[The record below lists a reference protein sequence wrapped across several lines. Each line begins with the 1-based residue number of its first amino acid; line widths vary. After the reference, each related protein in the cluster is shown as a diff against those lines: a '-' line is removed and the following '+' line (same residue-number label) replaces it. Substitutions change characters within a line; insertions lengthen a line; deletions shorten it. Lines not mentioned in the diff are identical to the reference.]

1 MKKSIKVLIFFICL
15 FVGCAIIAVNLVNKE
30 SEEKAK
36 AQQNIVDSAAV
47 AGSSSK
53 YDVKV
58 DFAYKEVTKNNV
70 PYAHIRYVWT
80 NNSDKPTSFELAFRY
95 FCFEDGIECRE
106 PSDLPAYF
114 GDTFSN
120 IAPGASQ
127 NIDLG
132 YIIGENVEAVDLYV
146 EELWSMDKNVIVDK
160 KVTLR
165 DMR

>member
-1 MKKSIKVLIFFICL
+1 MKKSIKVLIFFVCL
-15 FVGCAIIAVNLVNKE
+15 FVGCAIIAVNLVKKE

-80 NNSDKPTSFELAFRY
+80 NNS
-95 FCFEDGIECRE
+95 
-106 PSDLPAYF
+106 
-114 GDTFSN
+114 
-120 IAPGASQ
+120 
-127 NIDLG
+127 
-132 YIIGENVEAVDLYV
+132 
-146 EELWSMDKNVIVDK
+146 
-160 KVTLR
+160 
-165 DMR
+165 MR